1 MELQMKFTG
10 AVMDR
15 RLDCWCD
22 TCNCNVTVEEVREA
36 YHADHRFS
44 PVDWTTLQAVQEY
57 LNRAEAT

>member
-1 MELQMKFTG
+1 
-10 AVMDR
+10 MDR